1 MNGIAEYGERVVV
14 VEVQNGRVNLTTGRI
29 SSTEASHLEADNR
42 HRTVVRS
49 DRRVHTDTD
58 ISEDK
63 HERAYKVDDIHLL
76 KEGEARSMGTLEKV
90 QDWFG
95 SIYQDRLVDKI
106 QRALKRLAAR

>member
-14 VEVQNGRVNLTTGRI
+14 VEVHDGRVNLTTGHI

-42 HRTVVRS
+42 RRTVVRG
-49 DRRVHTDTD
+49 DRRIHLETDVSD
-58 ISEDK
+58 DK
-63 HERAYKVDDIHLL
+63 HERAYQVDDIHLL
-76 KEGEARSMGTLEKV
+76 KEGEARSLSTLETV

-95 SIYQDRLVDKI
+95 AIYQDSVVAKI